1 MGTFVSIRV
10 YSCAFVVLR
19 QQNTLKRGTSPHI
32 TLGIAV
38 LVEFA
43 AACAAVSDL
52 HSPPFQVE
60 RSADGGSRRTA
71 GRG

>member
-1 MGTFVSIRV
+1 M
-10 YSCAFVVLR
+10 
-19 QQNTLKRGTSPHI
+19 
-32 TLGIAV
+32 GIAV